1 MPVFND
7 THEVIKQLAAE
18 GGMSE
23 RGAEILETALN
34 RGLME
39 AIATKADIAEVK
51 GEIAVL
57 RVHVDNMETRLSNK
71 LYVVGFSVVL
81 ALGLIQH
88 YLK

>member
-1 MPVFND
+1 
-7 THEVIKQLAAE
+7 
-18 GGMSE
+18 MSE
-23 RGAEILETALN
+23 RGAEILVTALN